1 MVTRRRRIPAPTSNV
16 ARSPGSA
23 DLFDV
28 LDRVLAKGI
37 VIDAWVRL
45 ERLRELRHLG
55 HQTNDRSCRGPAV
68 PRFVRVVRQKLLRG
82 HALFEFF
89 EPVQHHVESWIRRR
103 AAALRRVGIDYP
115 NELLTVWRYVV
126 VARIEWQIGECAFAR

>member
-45 ERLRELRHLG
+45 EL
-55 HQTNDRSCRGPAV
+55 SA
-68 PRFVRVVRQKLLRG
+68 
-82 HALFEFF
+82 
-89 EPVQHHVESWIRRR
+89 
-103 AAALRRVGIDYP
+103 ID
-115 NELLTVWRYVV
+115 LLTVKQRVAVYLEPGVRFPASLVV
-126 VARIEWQIGECAFAR
+126 PPRRSPP